1 LTDISTAGWADKL
14 NFLPGPLAL
23 EWIVLLALAALA
35 GHLVQRFAGLPKIIG
50 YAAVGML
57 TGWLGFAGAVW
68 PLMGVGLILLEL
80 GIAVMLYEAGARLS
94 LRWLRHNPMVLVQSL
109 TESLL
114 TFAAAWLALRALGL
128 SVPVVRA
135 LSVIAVAASP
145 TVLMRVMHDLRAT
158 GPVSDRALTLAT
170 LNTLYALT
178 LGTAMLQTIDRGEG
192 TLLASVTASAVVLGV
207 SLLCGAALAAL
218 LLGALRLLHPAS
230 QDTAIVVLALLALC
244 TGVTAPLGGSASLAA
259 LLGGLLI
266 KYLRP
271 RPWTWPRQLGTAAS
285 MLNILMFVLV
295 ACTAAQTG
303 WSAAAAWAALVL
315 IAVRLLVKIVSLMGA
330 SFGSGMALGK
340 SFWVGVAMV
349 PMSSVALLLTSH
361 FVAASHT
368 IGAQVAAIAL
378 PMILMTE
385 LLGAVLAALALYR
398 AGEASRRRRGLPSFA
413 PRADSEDTRP

>member
-1 LTDISTAGWADKL
+1 MD
-14 NFLPGPLAL
+14 FLLGPQAL
-23 EWIVLLALAALA
+23 EWVVLLALAALA

-57 TGWLGFAGAVW
+57 TGWLGFAGAAW
-68 PLMGVGLILLEL
+68 PLTGVGLFLLEL

-94 LRWLRHNPMVLVQSL
+94 LRWFRHNPMVLVQSL

-114 TFAAAWLALRALGL
+114 TFAVAWLALRALGL
-128 SVPVVRA
+128 SVSVVRA

-145 TVLMRVMHDLRAT
+145 TVLMRVTHDLRAA

-178 LGTAMLQTIDRGEG
+178 LGTAMLQTIDRGG
-192 TLLASVTASAVVLGV
+192 NTLLASITSSAMVLGV
-207 SLLCGAALAAL
+207 SLLCGAVLAAL
-218 LLGALRLLHPAS
+218 LLGALRMLHPAS

-244 TGVTAPLGGSASLAA
+244 TGVTAPLGGSAPLAA

-266 KYLRP
+266 KHVRP
-271 RPWTWPRQLGTAAS
+271 QPWIWPRQLGTAAS

-315 IAVRLLVKIVSLMGA
+315 IAARLLAKLLSLMGA
-330 SFGSGMALGK
+330 SFGSGMSLGK
-340 SFWVGVAMV
+340 SFLVGVAML

-398 AGEASRRRRGLPSFA
+398 AGEAYRPRRGASSAFA
-413 PRADSEDTRP
+413 PVRPDSEDTRP